1 MKTLRGGG
9 GSIGRKGD
17 YAVIVTII
25 MPDVAWDSS
34 RASGV
39 LPVIV
44 RKRSLPPHIPLD
56 SESSY
61 GIIHITYLRGAGH
74 AAT

>member
-17 YAVIVTII
+17 YAVIVTTI

-34 RASGV
+34 RAPGI

-44 RKRSLPPHIPLD
+44 RQGSLPPRIPLD
-56 SESSY
+56 GESLY

>member
-17 YAVIVTII
+17 YAVIVTTI

-34 RASGV
+34 QASGI

-44 RKRSLPPHIPLD
+44 PQESLPQHIALD

-61 GIIHITYLRGAGH
+61 VIIHITYLRGAGH

>member
-17 YAVIVTII
+17 YAVIVNAI
-25 MPDVAWDSS
+25 MPDVTWDSS
-34 RASGV
+34 RFT
-39 LPVIV
+39 VIMLQM
-44 RKRSLPPHIPLD
+44 SLPRHILLD

-61 GIIHITYLRGAGH
+61 GIIHSTYLRGAGH